1 MMNFTEI
8 DLSRT
13 SLDNDSEE
21 YNELCSE
28 LTEVQNLH
36 EEIQKILNEEKE
48 IIETQTKNIAQNT
61 KIVLEEVNNLQ
72 ITNYK
77 PILIGST
84 IGAVTLGPIGVLIG
98 LKYGAVMVALGGG
111 LSGGLLGKYITS

>member
-1 MMNFTEI
+1 MNFTEI

-13 SLDNDSEE
+13 SLDNDSQK